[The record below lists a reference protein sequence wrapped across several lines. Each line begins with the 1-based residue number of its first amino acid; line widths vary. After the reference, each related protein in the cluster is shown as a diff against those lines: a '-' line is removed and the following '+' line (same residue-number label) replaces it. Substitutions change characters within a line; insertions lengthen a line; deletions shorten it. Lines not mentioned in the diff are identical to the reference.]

1 MRGKTLAQKE
11 WTESVNEVDLEEP
24 KLYKVIMWNDD
35 YTTMD
40 FVVEILADIFHRSYD
55 EAVEIMLAIH
65 EKGKGVCGRYTYE
78 IAETK
83 IHQATKRARENQFP
97 LRLTMERD

>member
-1 MRGKTLAQKE
+1 MAQKE

-55 EAVEIMLAIH
+55 EAIEIMLAIH

>member
-1 MRGKTLAQKE
+1 MAQKE
-11 WTESVNEVDLEEP
+11 WIESESQVDLEEP
-24 KLYKVIMWNDD
+24 QFYRVIMWNDD

-40 FVVEILADIFHRSYD
+40 FVVEVLSDIFHKSYE

-65 EKGKGVCGRYTYE
+65 EKGKGVCGTYTYE

-83 IHQATKRARENQFP
+83 VQQTLKRARANQFP
-97 LRLTMERD
+97 LRVTMEKE

>member
-1 MRGKTLAQKE
+1 MAQKE
-11 WTESVNEVDLEEP
+11 WVESDIKVDLEEP
-24 KLYKVIMWNDD
+24 QFYRVIMWNDD

-40 FVVEILADIFHRSYD
+40 FVVEVLNDIFHKSYE

-65 EKGKGVCGRYTYE
+65 EKGKGVCGTYTYE

-83 IHQATKRARENQFP
+83 VQQTLKRARANQFP
-97 LRLTMERD
+97 LRVTMEKE